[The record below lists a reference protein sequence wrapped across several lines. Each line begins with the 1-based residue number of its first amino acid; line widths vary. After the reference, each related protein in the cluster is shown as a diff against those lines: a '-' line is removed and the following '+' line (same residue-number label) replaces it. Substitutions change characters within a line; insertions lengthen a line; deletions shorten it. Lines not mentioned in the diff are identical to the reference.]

1 MLLLQSLLDHVGLMD
16 YVGGCHCYF
25 QLCSNIFYMRFP
37 HSLFGSFKK
46 KFFFLFIS
54 GCSGQTLTLPGS
66 SLFVSVERQVAGHSA
81 LVWSDR
87 FFFSNGAGRDHGLDR
102 HNSDLVFLS
111 SSHQ

>member
-16 YVGGCHCYF
+16 YVGGCHCYAPTYF
-25 QLCSNIFYMRFP
+25 TCVFP

-46 KFFFLFIS
+46 NPFSFDQWLFCTSFNPPRELSVSIETS
-54 GCSGQTLTLPGS
+54 CGAS
-66 SLFVSVERQVAGHSA
+66 SFSLIRQV
-81 LVWSDR
+81 
-87 FFFSNGAGRDHGLDR
+87 FFSNGAGRDHGLDR